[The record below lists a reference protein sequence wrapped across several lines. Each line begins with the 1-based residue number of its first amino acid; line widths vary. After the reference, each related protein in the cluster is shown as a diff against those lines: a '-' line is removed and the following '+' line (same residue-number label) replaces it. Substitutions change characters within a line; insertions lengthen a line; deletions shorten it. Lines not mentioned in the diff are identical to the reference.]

1 MSVEIKI
8 VSLMDTGLG
17 TNWRVKELEDKLI
30 PPGELILFCRLMRN
44 FINKLASRGSQGMC
58 TGQGMK

>member
-1 MSVEIKI
+1 
-8 VSLMDTGLG
+8 MDTGLG